1 MSRASAKRRV
11 YGVGEDGR
19 LTRCEARPENY
30 GRPPCYHGEHVEL
43 TAEEA
48 DARND
53 AAMEALAGGFSSKCS
68 GLAGDGSVS
77 SGAGAAG
84 EFEPVALG
92 GGAWRLDAPCPDEA
106 AGPLVSPDPNGGDE
120 LVSAWRVGV
129 GASLPV
135 RGEDGAVSHV
145 VRVTGVRE
153 LDDGR
158 FAYTGVP
165 YVGVDPV
172 DVEPNG
178 SLGAGA
184 AWRTVDSAAWVAVGR
199 NSDGS
204 PIRGVLV
211 EGAATGEPVTVVA
224 RDGAE
229 SHCVLGKVH
238 RVVANGTVYTV
249 AGAVSSGPVPS
260 GKWAKHDGGFG
271 VRVKGGKPGDT
282 VAAVSASGK
291 RELVVLG
298 ERVPGKRGLF
308 AVAERG
314 EPVVSWRKSIKS
326 TSSGEWVLEAP
337 GMAGGDVV
345 QLRGKK
351 GDVARYRLGGQEFPG
366 TGAFHVSRVRDGAAH
381 RDFDPS
387 AASARRKPARRRVST
402 GGGMGRRGSG
412 LTDEQVFER
421 RLKDFAEWRKRNR
434 RWFPRDYP
442 GGKPPFDPDALDSL
456 MPGEYSNPDGSTTH
470 VRFDPAT
477 NRCVV
482 DFTEHDE
489 G

>member
-53 AAMEALAGGFSSKCS
+53 AAMEASAGGFSSKGDDRS
-68 GLAGDGSVS
+68 GGDRVS
-77 SGAGAAG
+77 SGAGAVG

-92 GGAWRLDAPCPDEA
+92 GGAWRLDAPCPGEA
-106 AGPLVSPDPNGGDE
+106 DGPLASPDPSGGDE

-135 RGEDGAVSHV
+135 RGADGAVSHV
-145 VRVTGVRE
+145 VRVTGARE

-165 YVGVDPV
+165 YVGVDPS
-172 DVEPNG
+172 DVEPDG

-184 AWRTVDSAAWVAVGR
+184 ARRTVDSAAWVAVGR
-199 NSDGS
+199 NPDGS
-204 PIRGVLV
+204 PVKGVLV
-211 EGAATGEPVTVVA
+211 EGAATGESVTVVA
-224 RDGAE
+224 RDGSV

-249 AGAVSSGPVPS
+249 GGEVSDGPVPS
-260 GKWAKHDGGFG
+260 GKWAKYDGGFG
-271 VRVKGGKPGDT
+271 VRVKGGKPSDT

-308 AVAERG
+308 VVAEHAV
-314 EPVVSWRKSIKS
+314 PTVSWMKS
-326 TSSGEWVLEAP
+326 TSSGEWVLEAH
-337 GMAGGDVV
+337 GMTSGDVV

-351 GDVARYRLGGQEFPG
+351 GDVARYRLGGQELPG

-387 AASARRKPARRRVST
+387 AASARRAPARRRASAA
-402 GGGMGRRGSG
+402 GGLGRGGSG
-412 LTDEQVFER
+412 LTDEQEFER
-421 RLKDFAEWRKRNR
+421 RIRDFAEWRKKNR

>member
-53 AAMEALAGGFSSKCS
+53 AAMEASAGGFSSKS
-68 GLAGDGSVS
+68 GGLPGDGSSS
-77 SGAGAAG
+77 SGASAMG
-84 EFEPVALG
+84 EFEPVARG
-92 GGAWRLDAPCPDEA
+92 GGAWRLDVPCPEEA
-106 AGPLVSPDPNGGDE
+106 DGPLASPDPSGGDE

-135 RGEDGAVSHV
+135 RGADGAVSHV
-145 VRVTGVRE
+145 VRVTSARE
-153 LDDGR
+153 LDGGG

-165 YVGVDPV
+165 YVGVDPS
-172 DVEPNG
+172 DVEPDG

-184 AWRTVDSAAWVAVGR
+184 ARRTVDSAAWVAVGR
-199 NSDGS
+199 NPDGS
-204 PIRGVLV
+204 PVKGVFV
-211 EGAATGEPVTVVA
+211 EGAATSEPVTVVS
-224 RDGAE
+224 RDGSV

-249 AGAVSSGPVPS
+249 GGAVSSGPVPS
-260 GKWAKHDGGFG
+260 GKWAKYDRGFG

-308 AVAERG
+308 VVAEHAV
-314 EPVVSWRKSIKS
+314 PTVSWRKSI
-326 TSSGEWVLEAP
+326 SSGEWVLEAH
-337 GMAGGDVV
+337 GMASGDVV

-351 GDVARYRLGGQEFPG
+351 GDVARYRLGVQEFPG
-366 TGAFHVSRVRDGAAH
+366 AGAFHVSRVRDGAAH

-387 AASARRKPARRRVST
+387 SDSARRKPARRRASA
-402 GGGMGRRGSG
+402 GGRLGRGGSG

-421 RLKDFAEWRKRNR
+421 RIRDFAEWRKNNR
-434 RWFPRDYP
+434 RWSPRDYP
-442 GGKPPFDPDALDSL
+442 GGKPPFDPGALDSL
-456 MPGEYSNPDGSTTH
+456 RPGEYSNPDGSTTH
-470 VRFDPAT
+470 VRLDPVT
-477 NRCVV
+477 YRPVV

-489 G
+489 Y